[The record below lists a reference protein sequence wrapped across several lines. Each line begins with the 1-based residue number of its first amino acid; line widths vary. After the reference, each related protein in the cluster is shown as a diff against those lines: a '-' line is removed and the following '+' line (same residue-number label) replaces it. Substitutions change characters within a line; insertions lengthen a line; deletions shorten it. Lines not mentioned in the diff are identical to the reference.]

1 MGALDRAQEDLAR
14 GEPWNARKRLTAL
27 LDQDPASQPA
37 LDLLGYAC
45 LAMDDPVGAGAAW
58 FLTDRDDQDPLV
70 RHALDSFVA
79 ASPEPVVLARRL
91 PINAPTRAYP
101 PRVRERLAVLGSRV
115 RASGQEWEPPG
126 EVHFFEQDGVDVEA
140 FEEWTDDVPPSRSG
154 VKMVAAVLVVAMIGT
169 ATIATVLTVFF

>member
-14 GEPWNARKRLTAL
+14 GEPAAARKRLTAL
-27 LDQDPASQPA
+27 LEQDPASQAA

-45 LAMDDPVGAGAAW
+45 LAMEDRAAAGAAW
-58 FLTDRDDQDPLV
+58 FLTDRDDGDPVVRDAVDAFVSGCPTPLV
-70 RHALDSFVA
+70 
-79 ASPEPVVLARRL
+79 LAHRL

-115 RASGQEWEPPG
+115 RASGEEWEPPG

-140 FEEWTDDVPPSRSG
+140 FEEWTDEGPRPRSG
-154 VKMVAAVLVVAMIGT
+154 IKLVAAVLVVAMIGT
-169 ATIATVLTVFF
+169 ASIATVLTVFF